1 MTALEES
8 SGYAIPPS
16 ESRQLGAEELEIAV
30 VGVSGDG
37 FKVRVPKS
45 LTASELRNI
54 IRDRLPLKAGARVVV
69 MKGSQKLSLS
79 KTLAQEGLVQEKP
92 TSLSYAYEV
101 TNLQEA
107 WRCFQERPVDDESI
121 ALEGILQLR
130 GLRKLAQLKNLVTL
144 KDLAFG
150 DEFNQSLQGVVWPS
164 GLQSLS
170 FGSQFNQSLEGVAW
184 PSGLQSLSFG
194 YEFNQS
200 MEGVAWPSGLQSL
213 SFGYEFN
220 QSMEGVAWPSN
231 LHRISCWSWALK
243 RANWPSSFLCL
254 EVTGPRSEAVE
265 MDIPEGLQKFAYTVY
280 EDEDVEDT
288 WMISTLDIST
298 L

>member
-121 ALEGILQLR
+121 ALEGILQLQ
-130 GLRKLAQLKNLVTL
+130 GLRKLAPLKNLVTL

-150 DEFNQSLQGVVWPS
+150 
-164 GLQSLS
+164 
-170 FGSQFNQSLEGVAW
+170 
-184 PSGLQSLSFG
+184 
-194 YEFNQS
+194 
-200 MEGVAWPSGLQSL
+200 
-213 SFGYEFN
+213 
-220 QSMEGVAWPSN
+220 
-231 LHRISCWSWALK
+231 
-243 RANWPSSFLCL
+243 
-254 EVTGPRSEAVE
+254 
-265 MDIPEGLQKFAYTVY
+265 
-280 EDEDVEDT
+280 
-288 WMISTLDIST
+288 
-298 L
+298 